1 MIKHISRNSW
11 LFIVILSLLMA
22 TTSLSTDIYLP
33 AMPEMAKELQ
43 GNAEL
48 TITGFLIG
56 FALAQLFWGPISDKF
71 GRKIPLYIGVVLFT
85 IGSVGCAFASSMP
98 ELVAWRVF
106 QAFGACVG
114 PMLSRAMIRDL
125 FERSKAAAML
135 STLAIVMAAAPIV
148 GPLVGGQLVVL
159 SSWRA
164 IFALLVLIGIIMFI
178 SVMFLPETH
187 DESRRNKGPISKNF
201 KNYAVLLKNWGFMK
215 YTLCVTFFYIAA
227 YAFIAG
233 SPHVYID
240 LFGVAPEHFGYLF
253 GLNIIGI
260 AIMSAFNRRLVNVM
274 KLENLLRYA
283 TWFAV
288 AAVIITIGLMA
299 LGFTSLPLLVIGVFA
314 FFSMNGIVAALT
326 NAIALDKA
334 GNMAGAAAALLGA
347 LQYGSGI
354 VSTLLLAVL
363 PSGSAWPMMGII
375 AVFIILSAA
384 VVVKDLD

>member
-314 FFSMNGIVAALT
+314 FFSMNGIVAAVT

-354 VSTLLLAVL
+354 VSTLLLAVF

>member
-43 GNAEL
+43 GNSEL

-56 FALAQLFWGPISDKF
+56 FSLAQLLWGPISDKI
-71 GRKIPLYIGVVLFT
+71 GRKIPLYIGVILFI
-85 IGSVGCAFASSMP
+85 IGSLGCAFSTSMV
-98 ELVAWRVF
+98 ELVLWRVF

-125 FERSKAAAML
+125 FERSQAASML

-148 GPLVGGQLVVL
+148 GPLIGGQLVVI

-164 IFALLVLIGIIMFI
+164 IFALLVVIGILMFV

-187 DESRRNKGPISKNF
+187 VESKRNKGSLLDNY
-201 KNYAVLLKNWGFMK
+201 KNYLVLLKNWAFMK

-233 SPHVYID
+233 SPYVYIE
-240 LFGVAPEHFGYLF
+240 LFGVSPTHYGYLF
-253 GLNIIGI
+253 GLNIVGI
-260 AIMSAFNRRLVNVM
+260 VIMSAVNRRLVNVLR
-274 KLENLLRYA
+274 LEDLLRYA
-283 TWFAV
+283 SWFAV
-288 AAVIITIGLMA
+288 TAVVITVLLMA
-299 LGFTSLPLLVIGVFA
+299 LGFTSLPLIVIGVFA
-314 FFSMNGIVAALT
+314 FFSMNGIVAAVT

-384 VVVKDLD
+384 VVVEDLD

>member
-164 IFALLVLIGIIMFI
+164 IFALLVLIGIIMFV

-283 TWFAV
+283 TWSAV

-314 FFSMNGIVAALT
+314 FFSMNGIVAAVT

>member
-43 GNAEL
+43 GNSEL

-56 FALAQLFWGPISDKF
+56 FSLAQLLWGPISDKF

-164 IFALLVLIGIIMFI
+164 IFALLVLIGIIMFV

-314 FFSMNGIVAALT
+314 FFSMNGIVAAVT

>member
-314 FFSMNGIVAALT
+314 FFSMNGVVAAVT

>member
-178 SVMFLPETH
+178 SVIFLPETH

-201 KNYAVLLKNWGFMK
+201 KNYAVRLKNWGFMK

-299 LGFTSLPLLVIGVFA
+299 FGFTSLPFLVIGVFA
-314 FFSMNGIVAALT
+314 FFSMNGIVAAVT

>member
-164 IFALLVLIGIIMFI
+164 IFALLVLIGIIMFV

-314 FFSMNGIVAALT
+314 FFSMNGIVAAVT

>member
-43 GNAEL
+43 GNSEL

-56 FALAQLFWGPISDKF
+56 FSLAQLLWGPISDKF

-164 IFALLVLIGIIMFI
+164 IFALLVLIGIIMFV

-314 FFSMNGIVAALT
+314 FFSMNGIVAAVT

-363 PSGSAWPMMGII
+363 PSGSAWSMMGII

-384 VVVKDLD
+384 VVVEDLD

>member
-164 IFALLVLIGIIMFI
+164 IFALLVLIGIIMFV

-240 LFGVAPEHFGYLF
+240 LFGVAPEHFGYWF

-314 FFSMNGIVAALT
+314 FFSMNGIVAAVT

>member
-314 FFSMNGIVAALT
+314 FFSMNGIVAAVT

>member
-178 SVMFLPETH
+178 SVIFLPETH

-314 FFSMNGIVAALT
+314 FFSMNGIVAAVT

-384 VVVKDLD
+384 VVVKDSD

>member
-71 GRKIPLYIGVVLFT
+71 GRKIPFYIGVVLFT

-314 FFSMNGIVAALT
+314 FFSMNGIVAAVT

>member
-164 IFALLVLIGIIMFI
+164 IFALLVLIGIIMFV

-314 FFSMNGIVAALT
+314 FFSMNGIVAAVT

-375 AVFIILSAA
+375 SVFIILSAA

>member
-43 GNAEL
+43 GNSEL

-56 FALAQLFWGPISDKF
+56 FSLAQLLWGPISDKI
-71 GRKIPLYIGVVLFT
+71 GRKIPLYIGVILFI
-85 IGSVGCAFASSMP
+85 IGSLGCAFSTSMV
-98 ELVAWRVF
+98 ELVLWRVF

-125 FERSKAAAML
+125 FERSQAASML

-148 GPLVGGQLVVL
+148 GPLIGGQLVVI

-164 IFALLVLIGIIMFI
+164 IFALLVVIGILMFV

-187 DESRRNKGPISKNF
+187 VESKRNKGSLLDNY
-201 KNYAVLLKNWGFMK
+201 KNYLVLLKNWAFMK

-233 SPHVYID
+233 SPYVYIE
-240 LFGVAPEHFGYLF
+240 LFGVSPTHYGYLF
-253 GLNIIGI
+253 GLNVVGI
-260 AIMSAFNRRLVNVM
+260 AIMSAINRRLVNVLR
-274 KLENLLRYA
+274 LEDLLRYA
-283 TWFAV
+283 SWFAV
-288 AAVIITIGLMA
+288 VAVLITVLLMA

-314 FFSMNGIVAALT
+314 FFSMNGIVAAVT

-384 VVVKDLD
+384 VVVRDLD

>member
-314 FFSMNGIVAALT
+314 FFSMNGIVAAVT

-375 AVFIILSAA
+375 AVFIILSAV

>member
-11 LFIVILSLLMA
+11 WFIVILSLLMA

-33 AMPEMAKELQ
+33 AMPAMAKELQ
-43 GNAEL
+43 GNSEL

-56 FALAQLFWGPISDKF
+56 FSLAQLLWGPISDKI
-71 GRKIPLYIGVVLFT
+71 GRKIPLYIGVILFI
-85 IGSVGCAFASSMP
+85 IGSLGCAFSTSMV
-98 ELVAWRVF
+98 ELVLWRVF

-125 FERSKAAAML
+125 FERSQAASML

-148 GPLVGGQLVVL
+148 GPLIGGQLVVI

-164 IFALLVLIGIIMFI
+164 IFALLVVIGILMFV

-187 DESRRNKGPISKNF
+187 VESKRNKGSLLDNY
-201 KNYAVLLKNWGFMK
+201 KNYLVLLKNWAFMK

-233 SPHVYID
+233 SPYVYIE
-240 LFGVAPEHFGYLF
+240 LFGVSPTHYGYLF
-253 GLNIIGI
+253 GLNIVGI
-260 AIMSAFNRRLVNVM
+260 AIMSAVNRRLVNVLR
-274 KLENLLRYA
+274 LEDLLRYA
-283 TWFAV
+283 SWFAV
-288 AAVIITIGLMA
+288 AAVVITVLLMA

-314 FFSMNGIVAALT
+314 FFSMNGVVAAVT

-384 VVVKDLD
+384 VVVEDLD

>member
-148 GPLVGGQLVVL
+148 GPLVGGRLVVL

-164 IFALLVLIGIIMFI
+164 IFALLVLIGIIMFV

-314 FFSMNGIVAALT
+314 FFSMNGIVAAVT

>member
-187 DESRRNKGPISKNF
+187 DESRRNKGPISENF

-314 FFSMNGIVAALT
+314 FFSMNGIVAAVT

-375 AVFIILSAA
+375 VVFIILSAA
-384 VVVKDLD
+384 VVVEDLD

>member
-85 IGSVGCAFASSMP
+85 IGSVGCAFVSSMP

-314 FFSMNGIVAALT
+314 FFSMNGIVAAVT

>member
-164 IFALLVLIGIIMFI
+164 IFALLVLIGIIMFV

-299 LGFTSLPLLVIGVFA
+299 LGFTSLPLLVIGIFA
-314 FFSMNGIVAALT
+314 FFSMNGIVAAVT

-334 GNMAGAAAALLGA
+334 GNMAGAASALLGA

>member
-43 GNAEL
+43 GNSEL

-56 FALAQLFWGPISDKF
+56 FSLAQLLWGPISDKI
-71 GRKIPLYIGVVLFT
+71 GRKIPLYIGVILFI
-85 IGSVGCAFASSMP
+85 IGSLGCAFSTSMV
-98 ELVAWRVF
+98 ELVLWRVF

-125 FERSKAAAML
+125 FERSQAASML

-148 GPLVGGQLVVL
+148 GPLIGGQLVVI

-164 IFALLVLIGIIMFI
+164 IFALLVVIGIFMFV

-187 DESRRNKGPISKNF
+187 VESKRNKGSLLDNY
-201 KNYAVLLKNWGFMK
+201 KNYLVLLKNWAFMK

-233 SPHVYID
+233 SPYVYIE
-240 LFGVAPEHFGYLF
+240 LFGVSPTHYGYLF
-253 GLNIIGI
+253 GLNIVGI
-260 AIMSAFNRRLVNVM
+260 AIMSAVNRRLVNVLR
-274 KLENLLRYA
+274 LEDLLRYA
-283 TWFAV
+283 SWFAV
-288 AAVIITIGLMA
+288 AAVVITVLLMA

-314 FFSMNGIVAALT
+314 FFSMNGVVAAVT
-326 NAIALDKA
+326 NAIALNKA

-384 VVVKDLD
+384 VVVEDLD

>member
-106 QAFGACVG
+106 QAYGACVG

-201 KNYAVLLKNWGFMK
+201 KNYVVLLKNWGFMK

-314 FFSMNGIVAALT
+314 FFSMNGIVAAVT

>member
-33 AMPEMAKELQ
+33 AMPAMAKELQ
-43 GNAEL
+43 GNSEL

-56 FALAQLFWGPISDKF
+56 FSLAQLLWGPISDKI
-71 GRKIPLYIGVVLFT
+71 GRKIPLYIGVILFI
-85 IGSVGCAFASSMP
+85 IGSLGCAFSTSMV
-98 ELVAWRVF
+98 ELVLWRVF

-125 FERSKAAAML
+125 FERSQAASML

-148 GPLVGGQLVVL
+148 GPLIGGQLVVI

-164 IFALLVLIGIIMFI
+164 IFALLVVIGIFMFV

-187 DESRRNKGPISKNF
+187 VESKRNKGSLLDNY
-201 KNYAVLLKNWGFMK
+201 KNYLVLLKNWAFMK

-233 SPHVYID
+233 SPYVYIE
-240 LFGVAPEHFGYLF
+240 LFGVSPTHYGYLF
-253 GLNIIGI
+253 GLNIVGI
-260 AIMSAFNRRLVNVM
+260 AIMSAVNRRLVNVLR
-274 KLENLLRYA
+274 LEDLLRYA
-283 TWFAV
+283 SWFAV
-288 AAVIITIGLMA
+288 AAVVITVLLMA

-314 FFSMNGIVAALT
+314 FFSMNGVVAAVT

-363 PSGSAWPMMGII
+363 PSGSAWSMMGII

-384 VVVKDLD
+384 VVVEDLD

>member
-43 GNAEL
+43 GNSEL

-56 FALAQLFWGPISDKF
+56 FSLAQLLWGPISDKF

-178 SVMFLPETH
+178 SVIFLPETH

-314 FFSMNGIVAALT
+314 FFSMNGVVAAVT

-363 PSGSAWPMMGII
+363 PSGSAWPMIGII

-384 VVVKDLD
+384 VVVRDLD

>member
-43 GNAEL
+43 GNSEL

-56 FALAQLFWGPISDKF
+56 FSLAQLLWGPISDKI
-71 GRKIPLYIGVVLFT
+71 GRKMPLYIGVILFI
-85 IGSVGCAFASSMP
+85 IGSLGCAFSTSMV
-98 ELVAWRVF
+98 ELVLWRVF

-125 FERSKAAAML
+125 FERSQAASML
-135 STLAIVMAAAPIV
+135 STLAIVMAGAPIV
-148 GPLVGGQLVVL
+148 GPLIGGQLVVI

-164 IFALLVLIGIIMFI
+164 IFALLVVIGILMFV

-187 DESRRNKGPISKNF
+187 VESKRNKGSLLDNY
-201 KNYAVLLKNWGFMK
+201 KNYLVLLKNWAFMK

-233 SPHVYID
+233 SPYVYIE
-240 LFGVAPEHFGYLF
+240 LFGVSPTHYGYLF
-253 GLNIIGI
+253 GLNIVGI
-260 AIMSAFNRRLVNVM
+260 AIMSAVNRRLVNVLR
-274 KLENLLRYA
+274 LEDLLRYA
-283 TWFAV
+283 SWFAV
-288 AAVIITIGLMA
+288 AAVVITVLLMA

-314 FFSMNGIVAALT
+314 FFSMNGIVAAVT

>member
-187 DESRRNKGPISKNF
+187 GESRRNKGPISKNF

-314 FFSMNGIVAALT
+314 FFSMNGIVAAVT

>member
-125 FERSKAAAML
+125 FERSQAASML

-164 IFALLVLIGIIMFI
+164 IFALLVLIGIIMFV

-314 FFSMNGIVAALT
+314 FFSMNGIVAAVT

>member
-314 FFSMNGIVAALT
+314 FFSMNGIVAAVT

-363 PSGSAWPMMGII
+363 PSGSAWTMMGII

>member
-314 FFSMNGIVAALT
+314 FFSMNGIVAAVT

-375 AVFIILSAA
+375 AMFIILSAA

>member
-314 FFSMNGIVAALT
+314 FFSMNGIVAAVT

-384 VVVKDLD
+384 MVVRDLD

>member
-314 FFSMNGIVAALT
+314 FFSMSGIVAAVT

>member
-164 IFALLVLIGIIMFI
+164 IFALLVLIGIIMFV

-314 FFSMNGIVAALT
+314 FFSMNGIVAAVT

-384 VVVKDLD
+384 VVVKDSD